1 MVRNNVDLQ
10 RAKDESKVEVDR
22 LKKQVA
28 DYQKKD
34 SGQSNLA
41 AFEELKNKV
50 GELEQ
55 ENKILQASQ
64 KTVVAYDREREVFAY
79 IGD

>member
-22 LKKQVA
+22 LKKQVT

-41 AFEELKNKV
+41 AFEELKKKV